1 MGKDRLSFRHLLK
14 RQYRIAPLP
23 LIQDQ
28 LAEWFDEGFGQ
39 KLYQRQK
46 ARCEQKLSQLF
57 GYRLAQIGISPRHC
71 LLENLQPSHKFILSR
86 ARDGA
91 SCQCEFD
98 ALPLPSDTI
107 DIVLVHHVLDFS
119 DHPHQALIEA
129 ARLVKAGGHIVII
142 GFNPLSLFGLYKWP
156 GVVWPGKAVW
166 RHNSLRKGRVI
177 DWLQL
182 LGFQVNY
189 RPLAADEVLSDQ
201 LNQWQKKGRALDLS
215 RGAFYMIVAQKM
227 VTPLRPIKPR
237 SWSPLKAGSLVGLKQ
252 VQTEKSSRCKKELT
266 K

>member
-1 MGKDRLSFRHLLK
+1 LLK
-14 RQYRIAPLP
+14 RKYRIAPLP
-23 LIQDQ
+23 LVQDQ

-46 ARCEQKLSQLF
+46 ECCEQSLNHYF
-57 GYRLAQIGISPRHC
+57 GYRLAQLGVSPRHS

-86 ARDGA
+86 AHDEA

-107 DIVLVHHVLDFS
+107 DIVLLHHVLDFS
-119 DHPHQALIEA
+119 SHPHRDLIEA

-142 GFNPLSLFGLYKWP
+142 GFNPLSLFGLYKWL
-156 GVVWPGKAVW
+156 GAVYSDKAVW
-166 RHNSLRKGRVI
+166 RHNSLRQGRVI

-182 LGFQVNY
+182 LGFQV
-189 RPLAADEVLSDQ
+189 SS
-201 LNQWQKKGRALDLS
+201 RALACDKKENAGFDQWKKKLSGQDLS

-237 SWSPLKAGSLVGLKQ
+237 HWSPLKAGSLVGLKQ
-252 VQTEKSSRCKKELT
+252 VQAENSCRPKKELR